1 LAKRAVVSVHRIAFE
16 LNGARTECE
25 VGPERLLVDLLRDD
39 LGVTGTKVGCSVGV
53 CGACSVLVDG
63 KLMTGCLLPALFVD
77 GKSVTTVEGLAKPD
91 GDLSPLQDAFI
102 RHGGFQC
109 GICTSGQ
116 LIAARALLDENPKP
130 STDEIKEWM
139 MGNLCRC
146 TGYTGIINSIRAA
159 AGEAVE

>member
-1 LAKRAVVSVHRIAFE
+1 MSVHRISFQ

-63 KLMTGCLLPALFVD
+63 KLMTGCLVPAVFVD
-77 GKSVTTVEGLAKPD
+77 GKSVTTVEGLAGDD
-91 GDLSPLQDAFI
+91 GELTPLQDAFI
-102 RHGGFQC
+102 RYGGFQC
-109 GICTSGQ
+109 GICTPGQ
-116 LIAARALLDENPKP
+116 LMAATALLNENPTP
-130 STDEIKEWM
+130 SRDEIKDWM

-146 TGYTGIINSIRAA
+146 TGYRGILNSIVAA
-159 AGEAVE
+159 SGGEVDADV